1 MIKKDNKRRE
11 KIKIRV
17 LKKIKGKTD
26 KPLLT
31 VYRSLK
37 HIYGQIVD
45 LKTGKTL
52 LTVSSKSKEL
62 TQELNN
68 LKQKTEK
75 SREVGKLLAKKS
87 NRFKY

>member
-68 LKQKTEK
+68 LKQKNRKKQRSWQTI
-75 SREVGKLLAKKS
+75 SKKS

>member
-75 SREVGKLLAKKS
+75 KQRSWQTISKKS